1 MPSQP
6 STNDSVILLFLKA
19 PVPGQV
25 KTRLAANIGA
35 QAATDVYEIL
45 VRSQLQRLP
54 REYALEIHFA
64 PKNAGSRFA
73 TWLGDTLNFYPQVD
87 GDLGDR
93 LKHAVKAAF
102 ARGAREV
109 ICIGADCPS
118 LLPIHFA
125 QTQEELRSGDNDV
138 VLGPSTD
145 GGYYLIG
152 LRQPN
157 DALFENVRWSTPHTL
172 DDTLLQARKAKLN
185 VYTLETMPDV
195 DDIGDLRSAIRSGY
209 LPPACLTTYA
219 PEQSMT
225 KANNSN
231 PTPQP

>member
-1 MPSQP
+1 MPAPP

-25 KTRLAANIGA
+25 KTRLAAEIGA
-35 QAATDVYEIL
+35 QAATEVYEIL
-45 VRSQLQRLP
+45 VQSQLQRLP

-64 PKNAGSRFA
+64 PANAETRF
-73 TWLGDTLNFYPQVD
+73 TDWLGDTLNYYPQVE

-93 LKHAVKAAF
+93 LKHAVRAAF

-118 LLPIHFA
+118 LRPAHFA
-125 QTQEELRSGDNDV
+125 QARAQLRSSENAL
-138 VLGPSTD
+138 VLGPTTD

-152 LRQPN
+152 LRQPH
-157 DALFENVRWSTPHTL
+157 DALFENVGWSTTHTL

-185 VYTLETMPDV
+185 VTTLETMPDV
-195 DDIGDLRSAIRSGY
+195 DEIEDLRRAIRSGD
-209 LPPACLTTYA
+209 LPPTCL
-219 PEQSMT
+219 PG
-225 KANNSN
+225 N
-231 PTPQP
+231 

>member
-6 STNDSVILLFLKA
+6 SKNDSVILLFLKA

-25 KTRLAANIGA
+25 KTRLAADIGV

-45 VRSQLQRLP
+45 VQSQLQRLP
-54 REYALEIHFA
+54 REYALEIHFTPA
-64 PKNAGSRFA
+64 SAGSRFA
-73 TWLGDTLNFYPQVD
+73 TWLGDTLNYYPQVD

-118 LLPIHFA
+118 LLPTHLVKTRA
-125 QTQEELRSGDNDV
+125 QLRSNENAV
-138 VLGPSTD
+138 VLGPTTD

-157 DALFENVRWSTPHTL
+157 DALFENVRWSTAHTL

-185 VYTLETMPDV
+185 VATLETMSDV

-209 LPPACLTTYA
+209 LPPACLVTHASYTI
-219 PEQSMT
+219 S
-225 KANNSN
+225 
-231 PTPQP
+231 

>member
-1 MPSQP
+1 MPSPP
-6 STNDSVILLFLKA
+6 STNSTAILLFLKA

-45 VRSQLQRLP
+45 VQSQLQRLP
-54 REYALEIHFA
+54 REYALEIHFTPA
-64 PKNAGSRFA
+64 SAGSRLA
-73 TWLGDTLNFYPQVD
+73 TWLGDTRNYYPQVD
-87 GDLGDR
+87 GNLGDR

-118 LLPIHFA
+118 LLLTHFVKA
-125 QTQEELRSGDNDV
+125 RDQLRSNENAV
-138 VLGPSTD
+138 VLGPTTD

-157 DALFENVRWSTPHTL
+157 DALFENVRWSTAHTL
-172 DDTLLQARKAKLN
+172 NDTRLQARKAKLN

-195 DDIGDLRSAIRSGY
+195 DDIEDLRNAIRSGY
-209 LPPACLTTYA
+209 LPPAWQLTRQSS
-219 PEQSMT
+219 PEPQ
-225 KANNSN
+225 ANNPN

>member
-1 MPSQP
+1 MPDSP

-25 KTRLAANIGA
+25 KTRLAADIGA
-35 QAATDVYEIL
+35 QGATDVYEVL
-45 VRSQLQRLP
+45 VQSQLQRLP
-54 REYALEIHFA
+54 RGYALEIHFA
-64 PKNAGSRFA
+64 PPDSRSRF
-73 TWLGDTLNFYPQVD
+73 TDWLGDTLNYYPQVD

-118 LLPIHFA
+118 LLPAHLVKTRA
-125 QTQEELRSGDNDV
+125 ELRSNENAV
-138 VLGPSTD
+138 VLGPTTD

-157 DALFENVRWSTPHTL
+157 DTLFENVRWSTAHTL
-172 DDTLLQARKAKLN
+172 NDTRLQASKAKLN
-185 VYTLETMPDV
+185 ITTLETMPDV
-195 DDIGDLRSAIRSGY
+195 DEIEDLRSAIRSGY
-209 LPPACLTTYA
+209 LPPACLATQTS
-219 PEQSMT
+219 E
-225 KANNSN
+225 N
-231 PTPQP
+231 QPFTH